1 MFFKIVIK
9 HFYFLNTLENNLIY
23 KHKKIDLDASYLN
36 IILMQVTASYM
47 GYKWLPYTIKLL
59 SWQHHT

>member
-9 HFYFLNTLENNLIY
+9 HFHFLNTLENNLIY

-36 IILMQVTASYM
+36 IILMQVT
-47 GYKWLPYTIKLL
+47 IKLL
-59 SWQHHT
+59 SWQHHA